1 MSINYSPRTPP
12 KKSPPVNYG
21 LFLTVGS
28 QVGLATIGIIL
39 FALIVGLGLDELL
52 ETTKHPFTILLFL
65 GSVPFS
71 LLVIYWLAKRTTE
84 KINSQSPAQKQ
95 SEPVEEEQKRG

>member
-1 MSINYSPRTPP
+1 MNTKQERDTPTP
-12 KKSPPVNYG
+12 KIPIVNTG
-21 LFLTVGS
+21 LLVSVGS
-28 QVGLATIGIIL
+28 QVGLATVGIIL

-71 LLVIYWLAKRTTE
+71 LIAIYWLAKRATE
-84 KINSQSPAQKQ
+84 KINSQTLAEK
-95 SEPVEEEQKRG
+95 ETKPVEEEGKRG